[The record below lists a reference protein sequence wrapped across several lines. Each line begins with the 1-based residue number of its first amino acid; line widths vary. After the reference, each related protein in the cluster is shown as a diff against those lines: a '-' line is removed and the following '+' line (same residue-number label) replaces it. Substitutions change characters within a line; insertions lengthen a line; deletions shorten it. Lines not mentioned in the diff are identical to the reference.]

1 MAIYYFNFKRF
12 TIVKEQEFIM
22 TESQVTCQILENS
35 ELNEVPISEE
45 EYNSILNIQQHT
57 LEMIAQGKD
66 SDNILAHL
74 CKLAEELLPNSV
86 ASIMLLNDTTGLMSV
101 LSAPSIPQVGHDALQ
116 DLKPGEGGG
125 SCGNAV
131 FHNEAQYVQ
140 DTFHDSRWTDLR
152 KIAYDFNLC
161 SCWSMPVKN
170 ENKQPIGTFALSS
183 FEHRS
188 PAPFHKKLLETAA
201 SIVNIV
207 LRNKE
212 KNRKMKLF
220 STAIQ
225 NATEGIVITD
235 THNHIIE
242 VNAAFEKIYH
252 YKEYEILGKNP
263 NIFAS
268 GTHSQSF
275 YQEMWSELNANHT
288 WSGEN
293 INQRADNSKIE
304 QWMSI
309 SAIKNKQNSE
319 VENFLAVFTDI
330 TQLKK
335 TQAEVEF
342 MAYHDSLTALYNK
355 TYFEKIHKNNKHGT
369 LILLNINNFSYIN
382 TAYGFSVGDR
392 LLVQVASLLKT
403 ISSSKFI
410 FRFSSDEFALY
421 YKDKIDMQR
430 EIDSIQNYFYNH
442 SITIE
447 NIILNLTFTYGAA
460 YSNSALMQNSALALK
475 QAKESG
481 KNRSHVFNRNEDT
494 IDQAQRESFMNN
506 NNLLHKALDQ
516 GRIVPFFQ
524 GIRNNKTGLITK
536 FEVLARIIDN
546 DTIISPHHFLEPAR
560 LSGMLPEITKVII
573 DKSFNIMSKEENR
586 NYSFSLNITEDD
598 LARNYLLDYL
608 DEKASFYKIE
618 PSRVILEILEGVS
631 ATGKKNHI
639 RQLNTLKREGY
650 SLAIDDFGV
659 EYSNFERI
667 LDLDID
673 LLKIDAKYI
682 KDINENP
689 KSYEIT
695 KAISYFAKN
704 ANVPCVA
711 EFVHSKSVQ
720 KVVEELGIHFS
731 QGYLFSEPEAQP
743 NRQK

>member
-1 MAIYYFNFKRF
+1 
-12 TIVKEQEFIM
+12 
-22 TESQVTCQILENS
+22 
-35 ELNEVPISEE
+35 
-45 EYNSILNIQQHT
+45 
-57 LEMIAQGKD
+57 
-66 SDNILAHL
+66 
-74 CKLAEELLPNSV
+74 
-86 ASIMLLNDTTGLMSV
+86 
-101 LSAPSIPQVGHDALQ
+101 
-116 DLKPGEGGG
+116 
-125 SCGNAV
+125 
-131 FHNEAQYVQ
+131 
-140 DTFHDSRWTDLR
+140 
-152 KIAYDFNLC
+152 
-161 SCWSMPVKN
+161 
-170 ENKQPIGTFALSS
+170 
-183 FEHRS
+183 
-188 PAPFHKKLLETAA
+188 
-201 SIVNIV
+201 
-207 LRNKE
+207 
-212 KNRKMKLF
+212 
-220 STAIQ
+220 
-225 NATEGIVITD
+225 
-235 THNHIIE
+235 
-242 VNAAFEKIYH
+242 
-252 YKEYEILGKNP
+252 
-263 NIFAS
+263 
-268 GTHSQSF
+268 
-275 YQEMWSELNANHT
+275 
-288 WSGEN
+288 
-293 INQRADNSKIE
+293 
-304 QWMSI
+304 
-309 SAIKNKQNSE
+309 
-319 VENFLAVFTDI
+319 
-330 TQLKK
+330 
-335 TQAEVEF
+335 
-342 MAYHDSLTALYNK
+342 
-355 TYFEKIHKNNKHGT
+355 
-369 LILLNINNFSYIN
+369 
-382 TAYGFSVGDR
+382 
-392 LLVQVASLLKT
+392 
-403 ISSSKFI
+403 
-410 FRFSSDEFALY
+410 
-421 YKDKIDMQR
+421 
-430 EIDSIQNYFYNH
+430 
-442 SITIE
+442 
-447 NIILNLTFTYGAA
+447 
-460 YSNSALMQNSALALK
+460 
-475 QAKESG
+475 
-481 KNRSHVFNRNEDT
+481 
-494 IDQAQRESFMNN
+494 MNN